1 MMPAREEGRPIPFSF
16 NAQTFDGKPMSAPGV
31 LAPASSQAPQY
42 VKLLA
47 CAKHFAVHS
56 GPEWNRHSFN
66 VEDLPERDL
75 WETYLPAFKSL
86 VQDGNVAEVMCAY
99 QRIDG
104 APCCSNARYERQ
116 ILRDEWGF
124 KGLITS
130 DCGAIN
136 DFYVP
141 GRHGTAKTP
150 AEATAQAI
158 GAGTDVECGSVYR
171 SLPEAVKTGMISEE
185 KVNESLK
192 RLLIARF
199 RLGDFDQDENVPWTQ
214 IPSSVIASKAH
225 KDLAEKMAEE
235 GIVLLQNRNN
245 LLPLKSSGM
254 KLVVMGPNANDSI
267 MQWGNY
273 SGYPTSTTTM
283 LGITTLQ
290 MGVFGGIVVGLG
302 VAALHNKFYKIE
314 LPQVLAFFGGTRFVP
329 IVSSIVYLVV
339 GIAMFYIW
347 PVVQSGIAAL
357 GALVLASGYAGTFI
371 YGLLERALIPFG
383 LHHVFYMPFWQTA
396 VGGTAIIDGVTVTG
410 AQNIFFAELASKSTT
425 VFSVSA
431 TRFMAGKFPFMMFG
445 LPGAA
450 LAMYQC
456 AKPEKKKV
464 AGGLLLSAA
473 LTAFLTGITEPLEF
487 TFIFVALP
495 MYAVHCV
502 LAGLSFMLMHIL
514 NVGVGMTFSG
524 GLIDLVLFG
533 VMQGNAKTHWMWVV
547 VVGAVYFVLYYIIF
561 RFMISKFDYKTPGR
575 DDAEEVKLY
584 TRADV
589 NARSAASGSTA
600 PAGDD
605 PVSALIV
612 EGLGGTDNLSD
623 VDCCA
628 TRLRCT
634 VKDAA
639 LVRQDVLK
647 ASGAS
652 GVICKGNGVQV
663 VYGPK
668 VAVIKAKLEDYLETA
683 PKTPAAAAAPAPA
696 AHAAKDTVLS
706 ACLNGTV
713 VPLADVKDEAFAS
726 GALGDGIAIEPT
738 DGELVAPADG
748 EISSTFETHHAVG
761 MTTAD
766 GAELLMHIGIDT
778 VKLGGKHFTYLVN
791 EGDKVKKGQPLI
803 RFELEAIKAEG
814 YPVTTPLIVCNTDD
828 YAAVVA
834 KASGAVKQ
842 GDALLELKH

>member
-1 MMPAREEGRPIPFSF
+1 MKDKIFGVLQRVGRSFMLPIALLPVAGLLLGIGSSFTNETMLAAYGLDSVIHQGTLIYTILDVMSQTGNAVFNNLPLLFAMGVAIGMARKEKEVAALSGAVAYLIMNTAIQAMINAAGGVDAMPA
-16 NAQTFDGKPMSAPGV
+16 N
-31 LAPASSQAPQY
+31 
-42 VKLLA
+42 
-47 CAKHFAVHS
+47 
-56 GPEWNRHSFN
+56 
-66 VEDLPERDL
+66 
-75 WETYLPAFKSL
+75 
-86 VQDGNVAEVMCAY
+86 
-99 QRIDG
+99 
-104 APCCSNARYERQ
+104 
-116 ILRDEWGF
+116 
-124 KGLITS
+124 
-130 DCGAIN
+130 
-136 DFYVP
+136 
-141 GRHGTAKTP
+141 
-150 AEATAQAI
+150 
-158 GAGTDVECGSVYR
+158 
-171 SLPEAVKTGMISEE
+171 
-185 KVNESLK
+185 
-192 RLLIARF
+192 
-199 RLGDFDQDENVPWTQ
+199 
-214 IPSSVIASKAH
+214 
-225 KDLAEKMAEE
+225 
-235 GIVLLQNRNN
+235 
-245 LLPLKSSGM
+245 
-254 KLVVMGPNANDSI
+254 
-267 MQWGNY
+267 
-273 SGYPTSTTTM
+273 STTSI

-329 IVSSIVYLVV
+329 IISSIVYLIV
-339 GIAMFYIW
+339 GIAMFYVW
-347 PVVQSGIAAL
+347 PVVQNGISAL
-357 GALVLASGYAGTFI
+357 GSLVLASGYAGTFI

-431 TRFMAGKFPFMMFG
+431 TRFMAGKFPFMIFG

-456 AKPEKKKV
+456 AKPEKRKV

-473 LTAFLTGITEPLEF
+473 LTSMLTGITEPLEF

-502 LAGLSFMLMHIL
+502 LAGLSYMFMHIL

-524 GLIDLVLFG
+524 GLIDMVLFG
-533 VMQGNAKTHWMWVV
+533 VMQGNAKTHWIWIV
-547 VVGAVYFVLYYIIF
+547 VVGVVYFEIYYLVF
-561 RFMISKFDYKTPGR
+561 RFMINKFDYKTPGR
-575 DDAEEVKLY
+575 EDTEEVKLY

-589 NARSAASGSTA
+589 NARDAASGSAA

-612 EGLGGTDNLSD
+612 EGLGGKANISD

-634 VKDAA
+634 VKDAEQ
-639 LVRQDVLK
+639 VKQDALK

-668 VAVIKAKLEDYLETA
+668 VAVIKAKLEDYLE
-683 PKTPAAAAAPAPA
+683 KMPANAAAPAAPA
-696 AHAAKDTVLS
+696 AAPATAPAAPAAAAKDTVLS
-706 ACLNGTV
+706 ACMNGTV
-713 VPLADVKDEAFAS
+713 VPLAEVKDEAFAS

-748 EISSTFETHHAVG
+748 EISSTFDTHHAVG

-803 RFELEAIKAEG
+803 RFDLEAIRAEG
-814 YPVTTPLIVCNTDD
+814 YPTTTPLIVCNTDE
-828 YAAVVA
+828 YAAVTPQ
-834 KASGAVKQ
+834 ASGNVKK
-842 GDALLELKH
+842 GDALLELKG

>member
-1 MMPAREEGRPIPFSF
+1 MLDTNLRKGELKMKDKIFGVLQRVGRSFMLPIALLPVAGLLLGIGSSFTNETMLAAYGLNSVIHPGTLIYTILDVMSQTGSAVFNNLALLFAMGVAIGMARKEKEVAALSGAVAYIIMNTAIQAMINAAGGVDAMPA
-16 NAQTFDGKPMSAPGV
+16 N
-31 LAPASSQAPQY
+31 
-42 VKLLA
+42 
-47 CAKHFAVHS
+47 
-56 GPEWNRHSFN
+56 
-66 VEDLPERDL
+66 
-75 WETYLPAFKSL
+75 
-86 VQDGNVAEVMCAY
+86 
-99 QRIDG
+99 
-104 APCCSNARYERQ
+104 
-116 ILRDEWGF
+116 
-124 KGLITS
+124 
-130 DCGAIN
+130 
-136 DFYVP
+136 
-141 GRHGTAKTP
+141 
-150 AEATAQAI
+150 
-158 GAGTDVECGSVYR
+158 
-171 SLPEAVKTGMISEE
+171 
-185 KVNESLK
+185 
-192 RLLIARF
+192 
-199 RLGDFDQDENVPWTQ
+199 
-214 IPSSVIASKAH
+214 
-225 KDLAEKMAEE
+225 
-235 GIVLLQNRNN
+235 
-245 LLPLKSSGM
+245 
-254 KLVVMGPNANDSI
+254 
-267 MQWGNY
+267 
-273 SGYPTSTTTM
+273 STTTM

-425 VFSVSA
+425 AFSVSA

-612 EGLGGTDNLSD
+612 EGLGGATNLSD

-639 LVRQDVLK
+639 LVKQDVLK
-647 ASGAS
+647 ATGAS

-668 VAVIKAKLEDYLETA
+668 VAVIKAKLEDYLENA
-683 PKTPAAAAAPAPA
+683 SKTPAATATPAPA
-696 AHAAKDTVLS
+696 APAAKDTVLS

-814 YPVTTPLIVCNTDD
+814 YPVTTPVIVCNTDD
-828 YAAVVA
+828 YAAVEA
-834 KASGAVKQ
+834 KASGTVKQ

>member
-1 MMPAREEGRPIPFSF
+1 MKDKIFGVLQRVGRSFMLPIALLPVAGLLLGIGSSFTNETMLAAYGLNSVIHPGTLIYTILDVMSQTGSAVFNNLALLFAMGVAIGMARKEKEVAALSGAVAYIIMNTAIQAMINAAGGVEAMPA
-16 NAQTFDGKPMSAPGV
+16 N
-31 LAPASSQAPQY
+31 
-42 VKLLA
+42 
-47 CAKHFAVHS
+47 
-56 GPEWNRHSFN
+56 
-66 VEDLPERDL
+66 
-75 WETYLPAFKSL
+75 
-86 VQDGNVAEVMCAY
+86 
-99 QRIDG
+99 
-104 APCCSNARYERQ
+104 
-116 ILRDEWGF
+116 
-124 KGLITS
+124 
-130 DCGAIN
+130 
-136 DFYVP
+136 
-141 GRHGTAKTP
+141 
-150 AEATAQAI
+150 
-158 GAGTDVECGSVYR
+158 
-171 SLPEAVKTGMISEE
+171 
-185 KVNESLK
+185 
-192 RLLIARF
+192 
-199 RLGDFDQDENVPWTQ
+199 
-214 IPSSVIASKAH
+214 
-225 KDLAEKMAEE
+225 
-235 GIVLLQNRNN
+235 
-245 LLPLKSSGM
+245 
-254 KLVVMGPNANDSI
+254 
-267 MQWGNY
+267 
-273 SGYPTSTTTM
+273 STTTM

-347 PVVQSGIAAL
+347 PVVQNGIAAL

-410 AQNIFFAELASKSTT
+410 AQNIFFAELASKATT

-456 AKPEKKKV
+456 AKPEKKKA

-533 VMQGNAKTHWMWVV
+533 VMQGNAKTHWVWVV

-561 RFMISKFDYKTPGR
+561 RFMISKFNYKTPGR

-589 NARSAASGSTA
+589 NARNAASGSV
-600 PAGDD
+600 PAGND

-612 EGLGGTDNLSD
+612 EGLGGAANLSD

-639 LVRQDVLK
+639 LVKQDVLK

-668 VAVIKAKLEDYLETA
+668 VAVIKAKLEDYLENA
-683 PKTPAAAAAPAPA
+683 PKTSAATAAPAPA
-696 AHAAKDTVLS
+696 APAAKDTVLS

-713 VPLADVKDEAFAS
+713 VPLAEVKDEAFAS
-726 GALGDGIAIEPT
+726 GALGDGIAIEPI

-761 MTTAD
+761 MTTVD

-828 YAAVVA
+828 YAAVAA
-834 KASGAVKQ
+834 KASGTVKQ

>member
-1 MMPAREEGRPIPFSF
+1 MKDKIFGVLQRVGRSFMLPIALLPVAGLLLGIGSSFTNETMLAAYGLNSVIHPGTLIYTILDVMSQTGSAVFNNLALLFAMGVAIGMARKEKEVAALSGAVAYIIMNTAIQAMINAAGGVEAMPA
-16 NAQTFDGKPMSAPGV
+16 N
-31 LAPASSQAPQY
+31 
-42 VKLLA
+42 
-47 CAKHFAVHS
+47 
-56 GPEWNRHSFN
+56 
-66 VEDLPERDL
+66 
-75 WETYLPAFKSL
+75 
-86 VQDGNVAEVMCAY
+86 
-99 QRIDG
+99 
-104 APCCSNARYERQ
+104 
-116 ILRDEWGF
+116 
-124 KGLITS
+124 
-130 DCGAIN
+130 
-136 DFYVP
+136 
-141 GRHGTAKTP
+141 
-150 AEATAQAI
+150 
-158 GAGTDVECGSVYR
+158 
-171 SLPEAVKTGMISEE
+171 
-185 KVNESLK
+185 
-192 RLLIARF
+192 
-199 RLGDFDQDENVPWTQ
+199 
-214 IPSSVIASKAH
+214 
-225 KDLAEKMAEE
+225 
-235 GIVLLQNRNN
+235 
-245 LLPLKSSGM
+245 
-254 KLVVMGPNANDSI
+254 
-267 MQWGNY
+267 
-273 SGYPTSTTTM
+273 STTTM

-456 AKPEKKKV
+456 AKPEKKKA

-533 VMQGNAKTHWMWVV
+533 VMQGNAKTHWVWVV

-612 EGLGGTDNLSD
+612 EGLGGTANLSD

-668 VAVIKAKLEDYLETA
+668 VAVIKAKLEDYLENA
-683 PKTPAAAAAPAPA
+683 PKTPAATAAPAPA
-696 AHAAKDTVLS
+696 APAAKDTVLS

-726 GALGDGIAIEPT
+726 GVLGDGIAIEPT

-778 VKLGGKHFTYLVN
+778 VKLGGKHFTCLVN

-803 RFELEAIKAEG
+803 RFEPEAIKAEG

-828 YAAVVA
+828 YAAVAA
-834 KASGAVKQ
+834 KASGTVKQ

>member
-1 MMPAREEGRPIPFSF
+1 MKDKIFGVLQRVGRSFMLPIALLPVAGLLLGIGSSFTNETMLAAYGLNNVIHPGTLIYTILDVMSQTGNAVFSNLALLFAMGVAIGMARKEKEVAALSGAVAYIIMNTAIQAMINAAGGVEAMPA
-16 NAQTFDGKPMSAPGV
+16 N
-31 LAPASSQAPQY
+31 
-42 VKLLA
+42 
-47 CAKHFAVHS
+47 
-56 GPEWNRHSFN
+56 
-66 VEDLPERDL
+66 
-75 WETYLPAFKSL
+75 
-86 VQDGNVAEVMCAY
+86 
-99 QRIDG
+99 
-104 APCCSNARYERQ
+104 
-116 ILRDEWGF
+116 
-124 KGLITS
+124 
-130 DCGAIN
+130 
-136 DFYVP
+136 
-141 GRHGTAKTP
+141 
-150 AEATAQAI
+150 
-158 GAGTDVECGSVYR
+158 
-171 SLPEAVKTGMISEE
+171 
-185 KVNESLK
+185 
-192 RLLIARF
+192 
-199 RLGDFDQDENVPWTQ
+199 
-214 IPSSVIASKAH
+214 
-225 KDLAEKMAEE
+225 
-235 GIVLLQNRNN
+235 
-245 LLPLKSSGM
+245 
-254 KLVVMGPNANDSI
+254 
-267 MQWGNY
+267 
-273 SGYPTSTTTM
+273 STTTM

-450 LAMYQC
+450 LAMYHC
-456 AKPEKKKV
+456 AKPEKKKA

-533 VMQGNAKTHWMWVV
+533 VMQGNAKTHWVWVV

-561 RFMISKFDYKTPGR
+561 RFMISKFNYKTPGR

-589 NARSAASGSTA
+589 NARNAASGSV
-600 PAGDD
+600 PAGND

-612 EGLGGTDNLSD
+612 EGLGGAANLSD

-668 VAVIKAKLEDYLETA
+668 VAVIKAKLEDYLENA
-683 PKTPAAAAAPAPA
+683 PKTSAATAAPAPA
-696 AHAAKDTVLS
+696 TAPAAPAAPAAKDTVLS

-828 YAAVVA
+828 YAAVAA
-834 KASGAVKQ
+834 KASGTVKQ

>member
-1 MMPAREEGRPIPFSF
+1 MLDTNLSKGELKMKDKIFGVLQRVGRSFMLPIALLPVAGLLLGIGSSFTNETMLAAYGLNSVIHPGTLIYTILDVMSQTGNAVFNNLALLFAMGVAIGMARKEKEVAALSGAVAYIIMNTAIQAMINAAGGVEAMPA
-16 NAQTFDGKPMSAPGV
+16 N
-31 LAPASSQAPQY
+31 
-42 VKLLA
+42 
-47 CAKHFAVHS
+47 
-56 GPEWNRHSFN
+56 
-66 VEDLPERDL
+66 
-75 WETYLPAFKSL
+75 
-86 VQDGNVAEVMCAY
+86 
-99 QRIDG
+99 
-104 APCCSNARYERQ
+104 
-116 ILRDEWGF
+116 
-124 KGLITS
+124 
-130 DCGAIN
+130 
-136 DFYVP
+136 
-141 GRHGTAKTP
+141 
-150 AEATAQAI
+150 
-158 GAGTDVECGSVYR
+158 
-171 SLPEAVKTGMISEE
+171 
-185 KVNESLK
+185 
-192 RLLIARF
+192 
-199 RLGDFDQDENVPWTQ
+199 
-214 IPSSVIASKAH
+214 
-225 KDLAEKMAEE
+225 
-235 GIVLLQNRNN
+235 
-245 LLPLKSSGM
+245 
-254 KLVVMGPNANDSI
+254 
-267 MQWGNY
+267 
-273 SGYPTSTTTM
+273 STTTM

-456 AKPEKKKV
+456 AKPEKKKA

-533 VMQGNAKTHWMWVV
+533 VMQGNAKTHWVWVV

-612 EGLGGTDNLSD
+612 EGLGGAANLSD

-639 LVRQDVLK
+639 LVKQDVLK

-668 VAVIKAKLEDYLETA
+668 VAVIKAKLEDYLENA

-696 AHAAKDTVLS
+696 APAAKDTVLS

-791 EGDKVKKGQPLI
+791 DGDKVKKGQPLI
-803 RFELEAIKAEG
+803 RFELEGINAEG
-814 YPVTTPLIVCNTDD
+814 YPVTTPVIVCNTDD
-828 YAAVVA
+828 YAAVEA
-834 KASGAVKQ
+834 KASGTVKQ
-842 GDALLELKH
+842 GDALLELKR

>member
-1 MMPAREEGRPIPFSF
+1 MKDKIFGVLQRVGRSFMLPIALLPVAGLLLGIGSSFTNETMLAAYGLNSVIHPGTLIYTILDVMSQTGSAVFNNLALLFAMGVAIGMARKEKEVAALSGAVAYIIMNTAIQAMINAAGGVEAMPA
-16 NAQTFDGKPMSAPGV
+16 N
-31 LAPASSQAPQY
+31 
-42 VKLLA
+42 
-47 CAKHFAVHS
+47 
-56 GPEWNRHSFN
+56 
-66 VEDLPERDL
+66 
-75 WETYLPAFKSL
+75 
-86 VQDGNVAEVMCAY
+86 
-99 QRIDG
+99 
-104 APCCSNARYERQ
+104 
-116 ILRDEWGF
+116 
-124 KGLITS
+124 
-130 DCGAIN
+130 
-136 DFYVP
+136 
-141 GRHGTAKTP
+141 
-150 AEATAQAI
+150 
-158 GAGTDVECGSVYR
+158 
-171 SLPEAVKTGMISEE
+171 
-185 KVNESLK
+185 
-192 RLLIARF
+192 
-199 RLGDFDQDENVPWTQ
+199 
-214 IPSSVIASKAH
+214 
-225 KDLAEKMAEE
+225 
-235 GIVLLQNRNN
+235 
-245 LLPLKSSGM
+245 
-254 KLVVMGPNANDSI
+254 
-267 MQWGNY
+267 
-273 SGYPTSTTTM
+273 STTTM

-329 IVSSIVYLVV
+329 IISSIVYLVV

-347 PVVQSGIAAL
+347 PVVQNGIAAL

-396 VGGTAIIDGVTVTG
+396 VGGTAIIDGMTVTG

-533 VMQGNAKTHWMWVV
+533 VMQGNDKTHWMWVV

-561 RFMISKFDYKTPGR
+561 RFMISKFNYKTPGR

-612 EGLGGTDNLSD
+612 EGLGGADNLSD

-634 VKDAA
+634 VKDVA
-639 LVRQDVLK
+639 LVKQDVLK

-652 GVICKGNGVQV
+652 GVICKGDGVQV

-668 VAVIKAKLEDYLETA
+668 VAVIKAKLEDYLENA
-683 PKTPAAAAAPAPA
+683 PKTPAATAAPAPA
-696 AHAAKDTVLS
+696 TAPAAPAAAAKDTVLS

-713 VPLADVKDEAFAS
+713 VPLAEVKDEAFAS
-726 GALGDGIAIEPT
+726 GALGDGIAIEPI

-761 MTTAD
+761 MTTVD

-778 VKLGGKHFTYLVN
+778 VKLGGKHFTYLVS

-803 RFELEAIKAEG
+803 RFDLEAIKAEG

-828 YAAVVA
+828 YAAVAA
-834 KASGAVKQ
+834 KASGTVKQ

>member
-1 MMPAREEGRPIPFSF
+1 MKDKIFGVLQRVGRSFMLPIALLPVAGLLLGIGSSFTNETMLAAYGLNSVIHPGTLIYTILDVMSQTGSAVFNNLALLFAMGVAIGMARKEKEVAALSGAVAYIIMNTAIQAMINAAGGVDAMPA
-16 NAQTFDGKPMSAPGV
+16 N
-31 LAPASSQAPQY
+31 
-42 VKLLA
+42 
-47 CAKHFAVHS
+47 
-56 GPEWNRHSFN
+56 
-66 VEDLPERDL
+66 
-75 WETYLPAFKSL
+75 
-86 VQDGNVAEVMCAY
+86 
-99 QRIDG
+99 
-104 APCCSNARYERQ
+104 
-116 ILRDEWGF
+116 
-124 KGLITS
+124 
-130 DCGAIN
+130 
-136 DFYVP
+136 
-141 GRHGTAKTP
+141 
-150 AEATAQAI
+150 
-158 GAGTDVECGSVYR
+158 
-171 SLPEAVKTGMISEE
+171 
-185 KVNESLK
+185 
-192 RLLIARF
+192 
-199 RLGDFDQDENVPWTQ
+199 
-214 IPSSVIASKAH
+214 
-225 KDLAEKMAEE
+225 
-235 GIVLLQNRNN
+235 
-245 LLPLKSSGM
+245 
-254 KLVVMGPNANDSI
+254 
-267 MQWGNY
+267 
-273 SGYPTSTTTM
+273 STTTM

-456 AKPEKKKV
+456 AKPEKKKA

-533 VMQGNAKTHWMWVV
+533 VMQGNAKTHWVWVV

-612 EGLGGTDNLSD
+612 EGLGGVANLSD

-668 VAVIKAKLEDYLETA
+668 VAVIKAKLEDYLESTPKDPVVA
-683 PKTPAAAAAPAPA
+683 PSPAAAS
-696 AHAAKDTVLS
+696 AAKDTVLS

-828 YAAVVA
+828 YAAVAA
-834 KASGAVKQ
+834 KASGTVKQ

>member
-1 MMPAREEGRPIPFSF
+1 MKDKIFGVLQRVGRSFMLPIALLPVAGLLLGIGSSFTNETMLAAYGLNSVIHPGTLIYTILDVMSQTGSAVFNNLALLFAMGVAIGMARKEKEVAALSGAVAYIIMNTAIQAMINAAGGVEAMPA
-16 NAQTFDGKPMSAPGV
+16 N
-31 LAPASSQAPQY
+31 
-42 VKLLA
+42 
-47 CAKHFAVHS
+47 
-56 GPEWNRHSFN
+56 
-66 VEDLPERDL
+66 
-75 WETYLPAFKSL
+75 
-86 VQDGNVAEVMCAY
+86 
-99 QRIDG
+99 
-104 APCCSNARYERQ
+104 
-116 ILRDEWGF
+116 
-124 KGLITS
+124 
-130 DCGAIN
+130 
-136 DFYVP
+136 
-141 GRHGTAKTP
+141 
-150 AEATAQAI
+150 
-158 GAGTDVECGSVYR
+158 
-171 SLPEAVKTGMISEE
+171 
-185 KVNESLK
+185 
-192 RLLIARF
+192 
-199 RLGDFDQDENVPWTQ
+199 
-214 IPSSVIASKAH
+214 
-225 KDLAEKMAEE
+225 
-235 GIVLLQNRNN
+235 
-245 LLPLKSSGM
+245 
-254 KLVVMGPNANDSI
+254 
-267 MQWGNY
+267 
-273 SGYPTSTTTM
+273 STTTM

-329 IVSSIVYLVV
+329 IISSIVYLVV

-456 AKPEKKKV
+456 AKPEKKKA

-561 RFMISKFDYKTPGR
+561 RFMISKFNYKTPGR

-589 NARSAASGSTA
+589 NARNAASGSTA
-600 PAGDD
+600 PAGND

-612 EGLGGTDNLSD
+612 EGLGGAANLSD

-639 LVRQDVLK
+639 LVKQDVLK

-668 VAVIKAKLEDYLETA
+668 VAVIKAKLEDYLENA
-683 PKTPAAAAAPAPA
+683 PKTSAATAAPAPTTAPA
-696 AHAAKDTVLS
+696 APATAPATPAAAAKDTVLS

-713 VPLADVKDEAFAS
+713 VPLAEVKDEAFAS
-726 GALGDGIAIEPT
+726 GALGDGIAIEPI

-761 MTTAD
+761 MTTVD

-828 YAAVVA
+828 YAAVAA
-834 KASGAVKQ
+834 KASGTVKQ

>member
-1 MMPAREEGRPIPFSF
+1 MKDKIFGVLQRVGRSFMLPIALLPVAGLLLGIGSSFTNETMLAAYGLNSVIHPGTLIYTILDVMSQTGNAVFNNLALLFAMGVAIGMARKEKEVAALSGAVAYIIMNTAIQAMINAAGGVEAMPA
-16 NAQTFDGKPMSAPGV
+16 N
-31 LAPASSQAPQY
+31 
-42 VKLLA
+42 
-47 CAKHFAVHS
+47 
-56 GPEWNRHSFN
+56 
-66 VEDLPERDL
+66 
-75 WETYLPAFKSL
+75 
-86 VQDGNVAEVMCAY
+86 
-99 QRIDG
+99 
-104 APCCSNARYERQ
+104 
-116 ILRDEWGF
+116 
-124 KGLITS
+124 
-130 DCGAIN
+130 
-136 DFYVP
+136 
-141 GRHGTAKTP
+141 
-150 AEATAQAI
+150 
-158 GAGTDVECGSVYR
+158 
-171 SLPEAVKTGMISEE
+171 
-185 KVNESLK
+185 
-192 RLLIARF
+192 
-199 RLGDFDQDENVPWTQ
+199 
-214 IPSSVIASKAH
+214 
-225 KDLAEKMAEE
+225 
-235 GIVLLQNRNN
+235 
-245 LLPLKSSGM
+245 
-254 KLVVMGPNANDSI
+254 
-267 MQWGNY
+267 
-273 SGYPTSTTTM
+273 STTTM

-456 AKPEKKKV
+456 AKPEKKKA

-533 VMQGNAKTHWMWVV
+533 VMQGNAKTHWVWVV

-600 PAGDD
+600 TAGDD

-612 EGLGGTDNLSD
+612 EGLGGTANLSD

-668 VAVIKAKLEDYLETA
+668 VAVIKAKLEDYLENA
-683 PKTPAAAAAPAPA
+683 PKTPAAPAAPAPA
-696 AHAAKDTVLS
+696 APAAKDTVLS

-726 GALGDGIAIEPT
+726 GVLGDGIAIEPT

-761 MTTAD
+761 MTTVD

-778 VKLGGKHFTYLVN
+778 VKLGGKHFTCLVN

-828 YAAVVA
+828 YAAVAA
-834 KASGAVKQ
+834 KASGTVKQ
-842 GDALLELKH
+842 GDALLELKR

>member
-1 MMPAREEGRPIPFSF
+1 MKDKIFGVLQRVGRSFMLPIALLPVAGLLLGIGSSFTNETMLAAYGLNSVIHPGTLIYTILDVMSQTGSAVFNNLALLFAMGVAIGMARKEKEVAALSGAVAYIIMNTAIQAMINAAGGVDAMPA
-16 NAQTFDGKPMSAPGV
+16 N
-31 LAPASSQAPQY
+31 
-42 VKLLA
+42 
-47 CAKHFAVHS
+47 
-56 GPEWNRHSFN
+56 
-66 VEDLPERDL
+66 
-75 WETYLPAFKSL
+75 
-86 VQDGNVAEVMCAY
+86 
-99 QRIDG
+99 
-104 APCCSNARYERQ
+104 
-116 ILRDEWGF
+116 
-124 KGLITS
+124 
-130 DCGAIN
+130 
-136 DFYVP
+136 
-141 GRHGTAKTP
+141 
-150 AEATAQAI
+150 
-158 GAGTDVECGSVYR
+158 
-171 SLPEAVKTGMISEE
+171 
-185 KVNESLK
+185 
-192 RLLIARF
+192 
-199 RLGDFDQDENVPWTQ
+199 
-214 IPSSVIASKAH
+214 
-225 KDLAEKMAEE
+225 
-235 GIVLLQNRNN
+235 
-245 LLPLKSSGM
+245 
-254 KLVVMGPNANDSI
+254 
-267 MQWGNY
+267 
-273 SGYPTSTTTM
+273 STTTM

-329 IVSSIVYLVV
+329 IISSIVYLVV

-450 LAMYQC
+450 LAMYHC
-456 AKPEKKKV
+456 AKPEKKKA

-533 VMQGNAKTHWMWVV
+533 VMQGNDKTHWIWVV
-547 VVGAVYFVLYYIIF
+547 VVGAVYFVLYYLIF

-589 NARSAASGSTA
+589 NARSAASGSNA

-668 VAVIKAKLEDYLETA
+668 VAVIKAKLEDYLENA
-683 PKTPAAAAAPAPA
+683 PKTPAAPAAPAPA
-696 AHAAKDTVLS
+696 AAPAAPAAAAKDTVLA
-706 ACLNGTV
+706 ACLTGTV
-713 VPLADVKDEAFAS
+713 VPLAEVKDEAFAS
-726 GALGDGIAIEPT
+726 GALGDGIAIEPAV
-738 DGELVAPADG
+738 GELVAPADG
-748 EISSTFETHHAVG
+748 EISSTFDTHHAVG
-761 MTTAD
+761 MTTVD

-791 EGDKVKKGQPLI
+791 EGDKVRKGQPLI
-803 RFELEAIKAEG
+803 RFDIEAIKAEG
-814 YPVTTPLIVCNTDD
+814 YPVTTPLIVCNTDE
-828 YAAVVA
+828 YAAVTP
-834 KASGAVKQ
+834 KASGTVKQ
-842 GDALLELKH
+842 GDALLELKG

>member
-1 MMPAREEGRPIPFSF
+1 MKDKIFGVLQRVGRSFMLPIALLPVAGLLLGIGSSFTNETMLAAYGLNSVIHPGTLIYTILDVMSQTGSAVFNNLALLFAMGVAIGMARKEKEVAALSGAVAYIIMNTAIQAMINAAGGVEAMPA
-16 NAQTFDGKPMSAPGV
+16 N
-31 LAPASSQAPQY
+31 
-42 VKLLA
+42 
-47 CAKHFAVHS
+47 
-56 GPEWNRHSFN
+56 
-66 VEDLPERDL
+66 
-75 WETYLPAFKSL
+75 
-86 VQDGNVAEVMCAY
+86 
-99 QRIDG
+99 
-104 APCCSNARYERQ
+104 
-116 ILRDEWGF
+116 
-124 KGLITS
+124 
-130 DCGAIN
+130 
-136 DFYVP
+136 
-141 GRHGTAKTP
+141 
-150 AEATAQAI
+150 
-158 GAGTDVECGSVYR
+158 
-171 SLPEAVKTGMISEE
+171 
-185 KVNESLK
+185 
-192 RLLIARF
+192 
-199 RLGDFDQDENVPWTQ
+199 
-214 IPSSVIASKAH
+214 
-225 KDLAEKMAEE
+225 
-235 GIVLLQNRNN
+235 
-245 LLPLKSSGM
+245 
-254 KLVVMGPNANDSI
+254 
-267 MQWGNY
+267 
-273 SGYPTSTTTM
+273 STTTM

-329 IVSSIVYLVV
+329 IISSIVYLVV

-347 PVVQSGIAAL
+347 PVVQNGIAAL

-456 AKPEKKKV
+456 AKPEKKKA

-612 EGLGGTDNLSD
+612 EGLGGADNLSD

-634 VKDAA
+634 VKDVA
-639 LVRQDVLK
+639 LVKQDVLK

-652 GVICKGNGVQV
+652 GVICKGDGVQV

-668 VAVIKAKLEDYLETA
+668 VAVIKAKLEDYLENA
-683 PKTPAAAAAPAPA
+683 PKTPAVTATPAPA

-834 KASGAVKQ
+834 KASGTVKQ

>member
-1 MMPAREEGRPIPFSF
+1 MKDKIFGVLQRVGRSFMLPIALLPVAGLLLGIGSSFTNETMLAAYGLNSVIHPGTLIYTILDVMSQTGSAVFNNLALLFAMGVAIGMARKEKEVAALSGAVAYIIMNTAIQAMINAAGGVEAMPA
-16 NAQTFDGKPMSAPGV
+16 N
-31 LAPASSQAPQY
+31 
-42 VKLLA
+42 
-47 CAKHFAVHS
+47 
-56 GPEWNRHSFN
+56 
-66 VEDLPERDL
+66 
-75 WETYLPAFKSL
+75 
-86 VQDGNVAEVMCAY
+86 
-99 QRIDG
+99 
-104 APCCSNARYERQ
+104 
-116 ILRDEWGF
+116 
-124 KGLITS
+124 
-130 DCGAIN
+130 
-136 DFYVP
+136 
-141 GRHGTAKTP
+141 
-150 AEATAQAI
+150 
-158 GAGTDVECGSVYR
+158 
-171 SLPEAVKTGMISEE
+171 
-185 KVNESLK
+185 
-192 RLLIARF
+192 
-199 RLGDFDQDENVPWTQ
+199 
-214 IPSSVIASKAH
+214 
-225 KDLAEKMAEE
+225 
-235 GIVLLQNRNN
+235 
-245 LLPLKSSGM
+245 
-254 KLVVMGPNANDSI
+254 
-267 MQWGNY
+267 
-273 SGYPTSTTTM
+273 STTTM

-329 IVSSIVYLVV
+329 IISSIVYLVV

-456 AKPEKKKV
+456 AKPEKKKA

-533 VMQGNAKTHWMWVV
+533 VMQGNAKTHWVWVV

-612 EGLGGTDNLSD
+612 EGLGGAANLSD

-639 LVRQDVLK
+639 LVKQDVLK

-668 VAVIKAKLEDYLETA
+668 VAVIKAKLEDYLENV
-683 PKTPAAAAAPAPA
+683 PKTPAATAAPAPVTAPA
-696 AHAAKDTVLS
+696 APAAAAKDTVLS

-713 VPLADVKDEAFAS
+713 VPLAEVKDEAFAS
-726 GALGDGIAIEPT
+726 GALGDGIAIEPI

-761 MTTAD
+761 MTTVD

-828 YAAVVA
+828 YAAVAA
-834 KASGAVKQ
+834 KASGTVKQ

>member
-1 MMPAREEGRPIPFSF
+1 MKDKIFGVLQRVGRSFMLPIALLPVAGLLLGIGSSFTNETMLAAYGLNSVIHPGTLIYTILDVMSQTGSAVFNNLALLFAMGVAIGMARKEKEVAALSGAVAYIIMNTAIQAMINAAGGVDAMPA
-16 NAQTFDGKPMSAPGV
+16 N
-31 LAPASSQAPQY
+31 
-42 VKLLA
+42 
-47 CAKHFAVHS
+47 
-56 GPEWNRHSFN
+56 
-66 VEDLPERDL
+66 
-75 WETYLPAFKSL
+75 
-86 VQDGNVAEVMCAY
+86 
-99 QRIDG
+99 
-104 APCCSNARYERQ
+104 
-116 ILRDEWGF
+116 
-124 KGLITS
+124 
-130 DCGAIN
+130 
-136 DFYVP
+136 
-141 GRHGTAKTP
+141 
-150 AEATAQAI
+150 
-158 GAGTDVECGSVYR
+158 
-171 SLPEAVKTGMISEE
+171 
-185 KVNESLK
+185 
-192 RLLIARF
+192 
-199 RLGDFDQDENVPWTQ
+199 
-214 IPSSVIASKAH
+214 
-225 KDLAEKMAEE
+225 
-235 GIVLLQNRNN
+235 
-245 LLPLKSSGM
+245 
-254 KLVVMGPNANDSI
+254 
-267 MQWGNY
+267 
-273 SGYPTSTTTM
+273 STTTM

-329 IVSSIVYLVV
+329 IISSIVYLVV

-450 LAMYQC
+450 LAMYHC
-456 AKPEKKKV
+456 AKPEKKKA

-533 VMQGNAKTHWMWVV
+533 AMQGNAKTHWIWVV
-547 VVGAVYFVLYYIIF
+547 VVGAVYFVLYYLIF
-561 RFMISKFDYKTPGR
+561 RFMISKFNYKTPGR

-668 VAVIKAKLEDYLETA
+668 VAVIKAKLEDYLENA
-683 PKTPAAAAAPAPA
+683 PKTPAAPAAPAPA
-696 AHAAKDTVLS
+696 AAPAAPAAAAKDTVLA
-706 ACLNGTV
+706 ACLTGTV
-713 VPLADVKDEAFAS
+713 VPLAEVKDEAFAS
-726 GALGDGIAIEPT
+726 GALGDGIAIEPAV
-738 DGELVAPADG
+738 GELVAPADG
-748 EISSTFETHHAVG
+748 EISSTFDTHHAVG
-761 MTTAD
+761 MTTVD

-778 VKLGGKHFTYLVN
+778 VKLGGKHFTYLVS
-791 EGDKVKKGQPLI
+791 EGDKVRKGQPLI
-803 RFELEAIKAEG
+803 RFDIEAIKAEG
-814 YPVTTPLIVCNTDD
+814 YPVTTPLIVCNTDE
-828 YAAVVA
+828 YAAVTP
-834 KASGAVKQ
+834 KASGTVKQ
-842 GDALLELKH
+842 GDALLELKG

>member
-1 MMPAREEGRPIPFSF
+1 MKDKIFGVLQRVGRSFMLPIALLPVAGLLLGIGSSFTNETMLAAYGLNSVIHPGTLIYTILDVMSQTGSAVFNNLALLFAMGVAIGMARKEKEVAALSGAVAYIIMNTAIQAMINAAGGVDAMPA
-16 NAQTFDGKPMSAPGV
+16 N
-31 LAPASSQAPQY
+31 
-42 VKLLA
+42 
-47 CAKHFAVHS
+47 
-56 GPEWNRHSFN
+56 
-66 VEDLPERDL
+66 
-75 WETYLPAFKSL
+75 
-86 VQDGNVAEVMCAY
+86 
-99 QRIDG
+99 
-104 APCCSNARYERQ
+104 
-116 ILRDEWGF
+116 
-124 KGLITS
+124 
-130 DCGAIN
+130 
-136 DFYVP
+136 
-141 GRHGTAKTP
+141 
-150 AEATAQAI
+150 
-158 GAGTDVECGSVYR
+158 
-171 SLPEAVKTGMISEE
+171 
-185 KVNESLK
+185 
-192 RLLIARF
+192 
-199 RLGDFDQDENVPWTQ
+199 
-214 IPSSVIASKAH
+214 
-225 KDLAEKMAEE
+225 
-235 GIVLLQNRNN
+235 
-245 LLPLKSSGM
+245 
-254 KLVVMGPNANDSI
+254 
-267 MQWGNY
+267 
-273 SGYPTSTTTM
+273 STTTM

-329 IVSSIVYLVV
+329 IISSIVYLVV

-450 LAMYQC
+450 LAMYHC
-456 AKPEKKKV
+456 AKPEKKKA

-533 VMQGNAKTHWMWVV
+533 AMQGNAKTHWIWVV
-547 VVGAVYFVLYYIIF
+547 VVGAVYFVLYYLIF

-589 NARSAASGSTA
+589 NARSAASGSNA

-683 PKTPAAAAAPAPA
+683 PKTSAATAAPAPA
-696 AHAAKDTVLS
+696 AAPAAPAAAAKDTVLA
-706 ACLNGTV
+706 ACLTGTV
-713 VPLADVKDEAFAS
+713 VPLAEVKDEAFAS
-726 GALGDGIAIEPT
+726 GALGDGIAIEPAV
-738 DGELVAPADG
+738 GELVAPADG
-748 EISSTFETHHAVG
+748 EISSTFDTHHAVG
-761 MTTAD
+761 MTTVD

-791 EGDKVKKGQPLI
+791 EGDKVRKGQPLI
-803 RFELEAIKAEG
+803 RFDIEAIKAEG
-814 YPVTTPLIVCNTDD
+814 YPVTTPLIVCNTDE
-828 YAAVVA
+828 YAAVTP
-834 KASGAVKQ
+834 KASGTVKQ
-842 GDALLELKH
+842 GDALLELKG